1 MTLLYLYLQQ
11 PSYIDSIRRNARKR
25 QTGKMR
31 HAACFSESNRV
42 CIRRIKEKTSEHTL
56 LLNLLTTYTHTP
68 IQVNRKMSGMKF
80 LDVNAQLP
88 DELVP
93 FADKLGPNFMAV
105 RKKVVAFAI
114 EECLPMVPRY
124 TREMEENVKKVG
136 DPLLAPQPPC
146 FKELQ
151 QKAKDRGLWNFFLFG
166 GGGLSNLE
174 YAPIAEIL
182 GSVPLVNAAMNCS
195 APDTGNMEIIHK
207 FGTPEQKKRWL
218 EPLMNGEIRSAYAM
232 TEPGVASSDATNI
245 STRIEADG
253 DDYVING
260 HKWWIS
266 GAVRPE
272 CKLLVVMGKT
282 RFDGPRH
289 RQQSMI
295 LVPKD
300 HPGVKIVRALSVFG
314 HRHDHAEIVFDNVRV
329 PKTSILL
336 GEGRGFDIAQAR
348 LGPGRI
354 HHCMRT
360 IGSAEIA
367 LEAIVHR
374 AHSRKAFGKLIKD
387 HQSIQQVVALARIEI
402 TQVRLLCYLA
412 AVMADQHGFKAARK
426 YIAMIK
432 YAAPKAALKIVDEAM
447 QVHGAHGVGPDSG
460 LSSLYANLRTLRVAD
475 GPDIVHLQTVA
486 KMEINK
492 QVSPMGRRMSGENK
506 NIVKYDKF
514 SHVPDISYANL
525 APHLKTKL

>member
-1 MTLLYLYLQQ
+1 MEV
-11 PSYIDSIRRNARKR
+11 RRKVTAF
-25 QTGKMR
+25 
-31 HAACFSESNRV
+31 ALEE
-42 CIRRIKEKTSEHTL
+42 CI
-56 LLNLLTTYTHTP
+56 P
-68 IQVNRKMSGMKF
+68 M
-80 LDVNAQLP
+80 LP
-88 DELVP
+88 RYREERDEL
-93 FADKLGPNFMAV
+93 M
-105 RKKVVAFAI
+105 KKQS
-114 EECLPMVPRY
+114 
-124 TREMEENVKKVG
+124 
-136 DPLLAPQPPC
+136 DPLLTPQPPC

-182 GSVPLVNAAMNCS
+182 GAVPLVNAAMNCS

-207 FGTPEQKKRWL
+207 FGTPDQKKRFL

-232 TEPGVASSDATNI
+232 TEPGVASSDATNV

-266 GAVRPE
+266 GAIRPE
-272 CKLLVVMGKT
+272 CKLLVVMGKSK
-282 RFDGPRH
+282 FDGPRH
-289 RQQSMI
+289 RQQTMI

-300 HPGVKIVRALSVFG
+300 TPGVKIVRALSVFG
-314 HRHDHAEIVFDNVRV
+314 HRHDHAEIIFDNVRV
-329 PKTSILL
+329 PKTNVLL
-336 GEGRGFDIAQAR
+336 GEGRGFEISQAR

-367 LEAIVHR
+367 LESIVHR
-374 AHSRKAFGKLIKD
+374 AHSRKAFGKLLKD
-387 HQSIQQVVALARIEI
+387 HQAIHQIVAEARIEI
-402 TQVRLLCYLA
+402 TQIRMLCYLA
-412 AVMADQHGFKAARK
+412 ATMADEHGFKAARK

-432 YAAPKAALKIVDEAM
+432 YAAPKAALKIVDEAI
-447 QVHGAHGVGPDSG
+447 QVHGAHGVSQDSG
-460 LSSLYANLRTLRVAD
+460 LAALYTQLRTLRVAD
-475 GPDIVHLQTVA
+475 GPDIVHLQTVS

-492 QVSPMGRRMSGENK
+492 QVSPTGRRMSGENK

-514 SHVPDISYANL
+514 AHVPEISYTKL
-525 APHLKTKL
+525 APHLQSKV